1 MIEEILRQTGRTTRT
16 VKEVND
22 LSLRG
27 RVYFIVPEPMKYHF
41 KRLFGHNAN
50 VIVLGDLSQ
59 SIKWDNLSLYGIND
73 PVLFDHSV
81 LYRKYGRV
89 IEEYFK
95 SFDFKVINNEFD
107 V

>member
-22 LSLRG
+22 LSLKG
-27 RVYFIVPEPMKYHF
+27 RVFFVVPEPTKYHF

-50 VIVLGDLSQ
+50 VVVLGELNQ
-59 SIKWDNLSLYGIND
+59 SINWDTLSLYGIND

-81 LYRKYGRV
+81 LYKRYDHV
-89 IEEYFK
+89 IEEYFN
-95 SFDFKVINNEFD
+95 SFEFKVIKDKFD